1 MDIKSDNQVNGGD
14 DYKQCRFNYFGE
26 LSRLFS
32 ITVILIIPI
41 VFLVVIRINVT
52 YRITPSKLMLKK
64 S

>member
-32 ITVILIIPI
+32 ITVILII